1 MHDIHLRL
9 NDAPGELALMGKV
22 LGENGIGLEGGGV
35 FTCGDGAHAHFLV
48 EDGERARTVLL
59 AAGIK
64 VVAVTTPL
72 IRRLPQERPGE
83 LGEIARALA
92 GRGVN
97 ILTQYSDHAGRLILI
112 TDNDV
117 LAREATVA
125 WADRRR

>member
-1 MHDIHLRL
+1 MHDIHLLL
-9 NDAPGELALMGKV
+9 NNAPGELALMGKT

-35 FTCGDGAHAHFLV
+35 FTCGGCAHAHFLV
-48 EDGERARTVLL
+48 DDGERARTVLL
-59 AAGIK
+59 AAGIE

-112 TDNDV
+112 TDNHV
-117 LAREATVA
+117 LAREATAA